1 MANPTLQTMINKL
14 KELEGEFIFPKM
26 NLSHYEKEED
36 GEKYIV
42 FTFTAPKKYNAAFVL
57 PLNIS
62 DKSKEERET
71 MRAQICWGVV
81 NYYSRA
87 FALKWEEHPEH
98 ERVMSEEENKNK
110 Q

>member
-1 MANPTLQTMINKL
+1 MTGPTLETMIDKL

-26 NLSHYEKEED
+26 NLSHREKEED

-42 FTFTAPKKYNAAFVL
+42 FTFAAPKKYNAAFVL

-62 DKSKEERET
+62 DESKAEQET
-71 MRAQICWGVV
+71 MRAQICWGIV

-87 FALKWEEHPEH
+87 FALKWEGHPEH
-98 ERVMSEEENKNK
+98 ERVVEEEKLRH
-110 Q
+110 